1 MQSPSK
7 RVPSPPSSQIRQH
20 LVGVERERE
29 VNGEPR
35 GWIGEKKWRNS
46 GGPIPNPPNPLSSNG
61 LLFSCLFIIQPIHH
75 MGTLLLFLFT
85 GSLFYVLVSGVTY
98 TELIFPNFTAS
109 SFKFVDNAG
118 AFLLSRNGTFKAAI
132 FNPGVQKAYYYLC
145 VMHAESG
152 TVIWS
157 ANRDG
162 PISSSGKMALT
173 AIGITIAEQNGND
186 TWSTPPLRSS
196 VNSLMLTE
204 AGNLV
209 LLDQFNHSL
218 WESFH
223 YPTDTI
229 VMGQHLLVDAI
240 LSSAVS
246 DDDLSTGDYKLTVS
260 DSDVLLQW
268 FGNTYWKLSMDARS
282 NRNSNYINEYMEI
295 NGTGLFLFGRNGSEV
310 VTQVSLPPSKFR
322 IAQLDASGQF
332 MISSFLGTVRKQE
345 FVGPIDGCRIPF
357 VCGRLGLCTGTTS
370 KGPICSCPQGFL
382 RGPQDS
388 SGCVPSDGFSL
399 PLACNST
406 KNDTR
411 LNSSD
416 VSYLRLGYG
425 MGYFSIGFSEPI
437 EYGMNLSVCQDVC
450 TANCSCLGIYYRNSS
465 GSCYVFENELGSVI
479 ASTTD
484 DDDNLGYI
492 KILGGNDSTSING
505 STDQRQVLPVIAL
518 VLLPM
523 TGIFIIVAFSL
534 LWLRKRTFLKNKET
548 KLGHANS
555 ISSGDLD
562 AFYIP
567 GLPQRFD
574 YEDLEVATD
583 NFKTKIGS
591 GGFGVVYKGTLPDK
605 STVAVKKLAT
615 LGVQGKKEF
624 CAEIAVIGNIHHV
637 NLVKLRGFC
646 AQGSQCLLV
655 YEYMNRGSLD
665 RTLFG
670 TGPVLEW
677 QERFEI
683 ALGTARGLAYLHSGC
698 DQKIIHCDVKPENIL
713 LHDSFQAKIS
723 DFGLSKLVGPEQS
736 SLFTTMRGT
745 RGYLAPEWLTNSAIS
760 EKTDVYSYGM
770 VLLELVSGRKNCT
783 VQSHSMDASNSG
795 CGQSTS
801 SSGSGFVYFPLFA
814 LEMHEQGNYLE
825 LADPRLEGRVT
836 SEEAERLVRVALCC
850 VQEEPLLRPAMASV
864 VGMLEGGTPLGQPR
878 IESLNF
884 LRFYGRRFTEASM
897 IGEGNE
903 QSGTIL
909 YPEANTSAT
918 RTTNGSHA
926 CFSYISSQQ
935 ISGPR

>member
-1 MQSPSK
+1 
-7 RVPSPPSSQIRQH
+7 
-20 LVGVERERE
+20 
-29 VNGEPR
+29 
-35 GWIGEKKWRNS
+35 
-46 GGPIPNPPNPLSSNG
+46 
-61 LLFSCLFIIQPIHH
+61 
-75 MGTLLLFLFT
+75 MGTLLLFLF
-85 GSLFYVLVSGVTY
+85 SSFLFHVLVSGVTY

-118 AFLLSRNGTFKAAI
+118 AFLFSRNGTFKAAI
-132 FNPGVQKAYYYLC
+132 FNPGVQKAHYYLC

-152 TVIWS
+152 TIIWS

-162 PISSSGKMALT
+162 PISSSGKMTLT
-173 AIGITIAEQNGND
+173 AIGITIAELNGND
-186 TWSTPPLRSS
+186 KWSTPPLRSS
-196 VNSLMLTE
+196 VNALLLTE
-204 AGNLV
+204 VGNLV

-229 VMGQHLLVDAI
+229 VMGQHLLKDAI

-282 NRNSNYINEYMEI
+282 YRNSNYINEYMEI
-295 NGTGLFLFGRNGSEV
+295 NGTGLFLFGRNGSAV
-310 VTQVSLPPSKFR
+310 VTQVTLPPSNFR

-345 FVGPIDGCRIPF
+345 FAGPIDGCRIPF
-357 VCGRLGLCTGTTS
+357 ICGRLGLCTGTTS
-370 KGPICSCPQGFL
+370 NGPICSCPEGFL
-382 RGPQDS
+382 RGPQHS
-388 SGCVPSDGFSL
+388 SGCEPSDGYSL

-425 MGYFSIGFSEPI
+425 MGYFSIDFSEPI
-437 EYGMNLSVCQDVC
+437 EYGVNLSVCQDVC
-450 TANCSCLGIYYRNSS
+450 TANCSCLGIYYQNSS

-484 DDDNLGYI
+484 DDDHWGYI
-492 KILGGNDSTSING
+492 KTLGGNDSTSNNG
-505 STDQRQVLPVIAL
+505 STDQRQVFPVIAL

-523 TGIFIIVAFSL
+523 TGIFIIVALSF
-534 LWLRKRTFLKNKET
+534 LWLRKRRFLKNKET

-555 ISSGDLD
+555 ISPGDLD

-567 GLPQRFD
+567 GLPQR
-574 YEDLEVATD
+574 
-583 NFKTKIGS
+583 
-591 GGFGVVYKGTLPDK
+591 
-605 STVAVKKLAT
+605 
-615 LGVQGKKEF
+615 
-624 CAEIAVIGNIHHV
+624 
-637 NLVKLRGFC
+637 
-646 AQGSQCLLV
+646 
-655 YEYMNRGSLD
+655 
-665 RTLFG
+665 
-670 TGPVLEW
+670 
-677 QERFEI
+677 
-683 ALGTARGLAYLHSGC
+683 
-698 DQKIIHCDVKPENIL
+698 
-713 LHDSFQAKIS
+713 
-723 DFGLSKLVGPEQS
+723 
-736 SLFTTMRGT
+736 
-745 RGYLAPEWLTNSAIS
+745 
-760 EKTDVYSYGM
+760 
-770 VLLELVSGRKNCT
+770 
-783 VQSHSMDASNSG
+783 NSG

-850 VQEEPLLRPAMASV
+850 VQEEPLLRPAMVSV

-903 QSGTIL
+903 QSDIIL
-909 YPEANTSAT
+909 YPEANTSAN
-918 RTTNGSHA
+918 RTANGSHA

>member
-1 MQSPSK
+1 
-7 RVPSPPSSQIRQH
+7 
-20 LVGVERERE
+20 
-29 VNGEPR
+29 
-35 GWIGEKKWRNS
+35 
-46 GGPIPNPPNPLSSNG
+46 
-61 LLFSCLFIIQPIHH
+61 

-85 GSLFYVLVSGVTY
+85 GSLLYVLVSGVTY

-186 TWSTPPLRSS
+186 KWSTPPLRSS

-246 DDDLSTGDYKLTVS
+246 DDDLSTGDYRLIVS

-295 NGTGLFLFGRNGSEV
+295 NGTGLFLFGRNGSAV

-357 VCGRLGLCTGTTS
+357 VCGRLGLCTGTTY

-416 VSYLRLGYG
+416 VSYLTLGYG
-425 MGYFSIGFSEPI
+425 MVYFSIGFSEPI

-450 TANCSCLGIYYRNSS
+450 TANCSCLGIYYQNSS

-484 DDDNLGYI
+484 DDDHLGYI

-505 STDQRQVLPVIAL
+505 STDQRQDLPVIAL

-534 LWLRKRTFLKNKET
+534 LWSRKRAFLKNKET

-567 GLPQRFD
+567 GLPQR
-574 YEDLEVATD
+574 
-583 NFKTKIGS
+583 
-591 GGFGVVYKGTLPDK
+591 
-605 STVAVKKLAT
+605 
-615 LGVQGKKEF
+615 
-624 CAEIAVIGNIHHV
+624 
-637 NLVKLRGFC
+637 
-646 AQGSQCLLV
+646 
-655 YEYMNRGSLD
+655 
-665 RTLFG
+665 
-670 TGPVLEW
+670 
-677 QERFEI
+677 
-683 ALGTARGLAYLHSGC
+683 
-698 DQKIIHCDVKPENIL
+698 
-713 LHDSFQAKIS
+713 
-723 DFGLSKLVGPEQS
+723 
-736 SLFTTMRGT
+736 
-745 RGYLAPEWLTNSAIS
+745 
-760 EKTDVYSYGM
+760 
-770 VLLELVSGRKNCT
+770 
-783 VQSHSMDASNSG
+783 NSG
-795 CGQSTS
+795 CGQSS
-801 SSGSGFVYFPLFA
+801 SSSWSGFVYFPLFA

-850 VQEEPLLRPAMASV
+850 VQEEPLLRPAMVSV

>member
-20 LVGVERERE
+20 LVGVERERERERE

-85 GSLFYVLVSGVTY
+85 GSLFYVFVSGVTY

-132 FNPGVQKAYYYLC
+132 FNPGVQKAHYYLC

-186 TWSTPPLRSS
+186 KWSTPPLRSS
-196 VNSLMLTE
+196 VNALMLTE

-209 LLDQFNHSL
+209 LLDKFNHSL

-223 YPTDTI
+223 HPTDTI
-229 VMGQHLLVDAI
+229 VMGQHLLVNAI
-240 LSSAVS
+240 LSSSVS

-282 NRNSNYINEYMEI
+282 NRNSNYMNEYMEI
-295 NGTGLFLFGRNGSEV
+295 NGTGLFLFGRNGSAV

-332 MISSFLGTVRKQE
+332 MISSFLSTVRKQE

-388 SGCVPSDGFSL
+388 SGCVPSDGCSL

-450 TANCSCLGIYYRNSS
+450 TANCSCLGIYYQNSS

-479 ASTTD
+479 ASTTED
-484 DDDNLGYI
+484 DDHLGYI

-505 STDQRQVLPVIAL
+505 STDQREDLPLIAL

-534 LWLRKRTFLKNKET
+534 LWLRKRTFLKSKET
-548 KLGHANS
+548 KPGHANS

-574 YEDLEVATD
+574 YEDLE
-583 NFKTKIGS
+583 
-591 GGFGVVYKGTLPDK
+591 
-605 STVAVKKLAT
+605 
-615 LGVQGKKEF
+615 
-624 CAEIAVIGNIHHV
+624 
-637 NLVKLRGFC
+637 
-646 AQGSQCLLV
+646 
-655 YEYMNRGSLD
+655 
-665 RTLFG
+665 
-670 TGPVLEW
+670 
-677 QERFEI
+677 
-683 ALGTARGLAYLHSGC
+683 
-698 DQKIIHCDVKPENIL
+698 
-713 LHDSFQAKIS
+713 
-723 DFGLSKLVGPEQS
+723 
-736 SLFTTMRGT
+736 
-745 RGYLAPEWLTNSAIS
+745 
-760 EKTDVYSYGM
+760 
-770 VLLELVSGRKNCT
+770 
-783 VQSHSMDASNSG
+783 SHSMDASNSG

-801 SSGSGFVYFPLFA
+801 SSWSGFVYFPLFA

-836 SEEAERLVRVALCC
+836 SEEAERLVRIALCC